1 MSDSH
6 QKLSPIAL
14 LAVLSV
20 AQLLAM
26 SSFANFAVL
35 LNEFTTEWSL
45 SSTEAGWIGGIYF
58 AGYVAAV
65 PFLVGLT
72 DVLDARRIY
81 LFGLCCGILGSV
93 GYALF
98 ADGFFSAM
106 VFRFLAGI
114 SLAGTYMPGLQ
125 ILNDRL
131 NKVDRQKVLPW
142 YLSAFSIGTAG
153 SYFLTGVASAVM
165 PWRYVFL
172 LAGVCQLGCVVL
184 VYFAIPG
191 KRPKWLN
198 PLDRHPLDFRPV
210 LRNRTALAYIW
221 GYTGHSYELFA
232 YRAWIVAF
240 LIFAASASGATM
252 SREAVAGFAALFSLL
267 GAPASVLG
275 AHLCLK
281 RDRGKTISVVMM
293 LSVIVG
299 TILGFIGAL
308 PFVVVLVVAG
318 LYSVFIMSD
327 SAALT
332 SGVVAAAREGERG
345 ATLATHS
352 VMGFSGGFLGPLVV
366 GLVLDVGAGPQSIQ
380 GWTFAFAATAAGSL
394 FALTGFRYLLRR

>member
-14 LAVLSV
+14 IAVLSV

-153 SYFLTGVASAVM
+153 SYLLTGVASAVM

-380 GWTFAFAATAAGSL
+380 GWTFAFASTAAGSL

>member
-1 MSDSH
+1 
-6 QKLSPIAL
+6 
-14 LAVLSV
+14 
-20 AQLLAM
+20 
-26 SSFANFAVL
+26 
-35 LNEFTTEWSL
+35 
-45 SSTEAGWIGGIYF
+45 
-58 AGYVAAV
+58 
-65 PFLVGLT
+65 
-72 DVLDARRIY
+72 
-81 LFGLCCGILGSV
+81 
-93 GYALF
+93 
-98 ADGFFSAM
+98 
-106 VFRFLAGI
+106 
-114 SLAGTYMPGLQ
+114 
-125 ILNDRL
+125 
-131 NKVDRQKVLPW
+131 
-142 YLSAFSIGTAG
+142 
-153 SYFLTGVASAVM
+153 M

-380 GWTFAFAATAAGSL
+380 GWTFAFAATAVGSL